1 MLVKEKELKQER
13 VSRDAK
19 ELFEIDG
26 RPAFIEALPLAFQ
39 HIVAM
44 FVGNVAPI
52 LIISR
57 VAKLDPS
64 VTTIL
69 IQCAMLAA
77 GVATFLQIYPIK
89 LFAGL
94 RIGSKLPVVMGTSFG
109 FLPTVLA
116 ILGGNSVN
124 LPVLFGAQI
133 VGGVTSI
140 LIGAYLK
147 KIRKYFPPLVAGTVV
162 FSIGLSLFPIGINYM
177 AGGVGTPTYGSYQ
190 NWTISLIVLATV
202 LFFNQFTKGITK
214 LSSILIGIV
223 VGYVISVCLG
233 IVNFAPVKEAA
244 WFAFPKFFIFG
255 TPKFEVGSMV
265 AMIIMY
271 LVTAIQAVGDLSA
284 ITLGGINRE
293 VTDKELSGGVI
304 GNGVAAIMSAVLNS
318 FPTATYSQNVG
329 LVVLT
334 KVVSRYVIGIAAT
347 VLLVAGFV
355 PKFGAIINTI
365 PSAVIGGGTITV
377 FSMITMTGIQIISK
391 SGITGRTMVIVGLS
405 VAIGA
410 GIGQV
415 PQAIAQ
421 FPQFIKLIFGS
432 SVVMSTLLAL
442 LLNIILPKEENK

>member
-133 VGGVTSI
+133 VGGVASI

-293 VTDKELSGGVI
+293 VTDLIHIENKIVLCIAIRLLAEKYMINRISDSSKTDCITGNQIRKLYELLHFNLLDI
-304 GNGVAAIMSAVLNS
+304 EDRKREEIIEKVLIITSENIHINS
-318 FPTATYSQNVG
+318 FMYEPIVDISLEEVKKLYSE
-329 LVVLT
+329 
-334 KVVSRYVIGIAAT
+334 VIQY
-347 VLLVAGFV
+347 L
-355 PKFGAIINTI
+355 K
-365 PSAVIGGGTITV
+365 
-377 FSMITMTGIQIISK
+377 
-391 SGITGRTMVIVGLS
+391 
-405 VAIGA
+405 
-410 GIGQV
+410 
-415 PQAIAQ
+415 
-421 FPQFIKLIFGS
+421 
-432 SVVMSTLLAL
+432 
-442 LLNIILPKEENK
+442 